1 MATCT
6 GFNHP
11 VYPSIP
17 AVSTLM
23 YNIQGNHMNHAPADL
38 PVILLYNLDRSWPP
52 SDIEEILGLVQNLTE
67 GLSTVGHPTQVIC
80 LEDDRLEQVM
90 AGCDPSR
97 QIVFNWCE
105 EVPGIPRSSALVACK
120 LEELGFTF
128 TGADSQALLFS
139 QDKPAVKERLT
150 KKKIPTPCWQVCQ
163 SVETVEWDCF
173 PAIVKP
179 AYEHYS
185 FGITH
190 EAVVHTRQDLLQRV
204 AHVAETFN
212 QPVLVEDF
220 IDGREFH
227 VSVVGNGRLKVFP
240 IAEMD
245 FSAIQEPSNKLC
257 TYDSKF
263 EPASLD
269 YQLINVRLPALLT
282 AEEKQQLEAVS
293 IAAYRATNCRDY
305 ARLDIR
311 QRDGIFYVLDV
322 NPNADLSPDTSLA
335 LSAGLAGF
343 SFAQFGSY
351 LVELAARRYPHH
363 SHLKKEKDHQTLSAL
378 APAG

>member
-1 MATCT
+1 
-6 GFNHP
+6 
-11 VYPSIP
+11 
-17 AVSTLM
+17 
-23 YNIQGNHMNHAPADL
+23 MNHTPADL
-38 PVILLYNLDRSWPP
+38 PVILLYNLDRSWSP
-52 SDIEEILGLVQNLTE
+52 SEIKEILDMAQNLADA
-67 GLSTVGHPTQVIC
+67 LSILGHPTQTVC
-80 LEDDRLEQVM
+80 LEDDDLERAL

-105 EVPGIPRSSALVACK
+105 EVPGIPHSSSLVTRQ
-120 LEELGFTF
+120 LETLGFTY
-128 TGADSQALLFS
+128 TGAGTRALILS
-139 QDKPAVKERLT
+139 QDKPAVKRLLL
-150 KKKIPTPCWQVCQ
+150 KKQIPTPRWKVYT
-163 SVETVEWDCF
+163 SDGTLDWDCF

-190 EAVVHTRQDLLQRV
+190 QAIVHDDLELSHQV
-204 AHVAETFN
+204 AQVIELFK

-220 IDGREFH
+220 ISGREFH

-245 FSAIQEPSNKLC
+245 FSAIQDDRARLC

-263 EPASLD
+263 EPASQD
-269 YQLINVRLPALLT
+269 YQMIQVRLPASLS

-293 IAAYRATNCRDY
+293 IAAFRATSCRDY

-335 LSAGLAGF
+335 LSAGLDGY
-343 SFAQFGSY
+343 SFGQLGS
-351 LVELAARRYPHH
+351 LLISLAARRHPVLRHRKVEQD
-363 SHLKKEKDHQTLSAL
+363 SQASLVFASAL
-378 APAG
+378 

>member
-1 MATCT
+1 M
-6 GFNHP
+6 NHP
-11 VYPSIP
+11 PTDV
-17 AVSTLM
+17 
-23 YNIQGNHMNHAPADL
+23 

-52 SDIEEILGLVQNLTE
+52 SDVNEILNLVQNLAE
-67 GLSTVGHPTQVIC
+67 GLSSIGHPTQSIC
-80 LEDDRLEQVM
+80 LEDDGLDQVM
-90 AGCDPSR
+90 TGCDPTR

-105 EVPGIPRSSALVACK
+105 EVPGIPRSSALVARM
-120 LEELGFTF
+120 LEDLGFTF

-139 QDKPAVKERLT
+139 QDKPAVKDRLL
-150 KKKIPTPCWQVCQ
+150 KKQVPTPYWKVY
-163 SVETVEWDCF
+163 SGDGTLNWNCF

-185 FGITH
+185 CGITQ
-190 EAVVHTRQDLLQRV
+190 EAVVHNHPELSQQV
-204 AHVAETFN
+204 AYVMETFH

-245 FSAIQEPSNKLC
+245 FSAIQDDCARLC

-263 EPASLD
+263 EPASTD
-269 YQLINVRLPALLT
+269 YRMIQLRLPATLT
-282 AEEKQQLEAVS
+282 AEETRQLEAVA
-293 IAAYRATNCRDY
+293 IAAFRATGCRDY

-311 QRDGIFYVLDV
+311 QRDSTFYVLDV

-335 LSAGLAGF
+335 LSAGLAGY
-343 SFAQFGSY
+343 SFGQFGSL
-351 LVELAARRYPHH
+351 LVNLAAHRHPAFAMG
-363 SHLKKEKDHQTLSAL
+363 KNKQVQPVPVM
-378 APAG
+378 APVVL